1 MSLFRLFKLK
11 RSKVYITNGQKIYIS
26 SSQKNFA
33 SKRIL
38 IVLTIFSVIF
48 GSYSIFSI
56 LGSPD
61 FNIQSLRSENKS
73 LKKELKAMMSNY
85 KELSVKIDSLAKTNN
100 DLRLAVNLHP
110 ISDDELKVGVGGG
123 YFDNSIDFLSND
135 AEDELRKASSF
146 VDEISRKID
155 FEKQQFSEISNQLK
169 ENRKLSLCIP
179 AIQPCEG
186 VISDGFG
193 LRMHPILHIRRMHE
207 GLDFIADIGTSVYA
221 TGNGRVSFV
230 GRKGGYGL
238 AVELDHGF
246 GYHTIY
252 AHLSKVLVKEGQK
265 ITRGSII
272 AKTGDSGL
280 STGPHLHYEV
290 EHNGVKENPAG
301 FFFDNTD
308 LFALTTKK

>member
-1 MSLFRLFKLK
+1 MSFFSLFKLK

-26 SSQKNFA
+26 NSQKNFA
-33 SKRIL
+33 SRRIL

-100 DLRLAVNLHP
+100 DLRLAANLHP
-110 ISDDELKVGVGGG
+110 ISEDELKVGVGGG

-135 AEDELRKASSF
+135 AEDELRKASSYI
-146 VDEISRKID
+146 DEISRKID
-155 FEKQQFSEISNQLK
+155 FEKQQFLEISNQLK

-207 GLDFIADIGTSVYA
+207 GLDFIADVGTSVYA
-221 TGNGRVSFV
+221 TGNGKVLFV

-238 AVELDHGF
+238 AVELDHGY

-272 AKTGDSGL
+272 AKSGDSGL

-290 EHNGVKENPAG
+290 EHNGIKENPAE

-308 LFALTTKK
+308 LFALTSKK

>member
-1 MSLFRLFKLK
+1 MSFLRSLKFKK
-11 RSKVYITNGQKIYIS
+11 HKVYISNGQKIYVS
-26 SSQKNFA
+26 NH
-33 SKRIL
+33 SKYSTSKK
-38 IVLTIFSVIF
+38 VLVVL
-48 GSYSIFSI
+48 SIFSLI
-56 LGSPD
+56 FLGFNLFSVLGTPD

-85 KELSVKIDSLAKTNN
+85 NELSGKIDSLAKTNN

-110 ISDDELKVGVGGG
+110 ISEDELKVGVGGG

-135 AEDELRKASSF
+135 AEDELRKATSF
-146 VDEISRKID
+146 VDEISRKIE
-155 FEKQQFSEISNQLK
+155 FERAQFLEITNQLK

-179 AIQPCEG
+179 AIKPCLG

-207 GLDFIADIGTSVYA
+207 GLDFIADVGSSVYA
-221 TGNGRVSFV
+221 TGDGRVSFV

-238 AVELDHGF
+238 TVELDHGF

-265 ITRGSII
+265 ISRGSII

-301 FFFDNTD
+301 FFFDNLD
-308 LFALTTKK
+308 LFALTNKK

>member
-1 MSLFRLFKLK
+1 MSLFHFLKLK

-26 SSQKNFA
+26 NSQKNLA
-33 SKRIL
+33 SRRIL
-38 IVLTIFSVIF
+38 IILTIFSVIF

-85 KELSVKIDSLAKTNN
+85 KGLSGKIDSLAKTNN
-100 DLRLAVNLHP
+100 DLRLAANLHP
-110 ISDDELKVGVGGG
+110 ISEDELKVGVGGG

-146 VDEISRKID
+146 IDEISRKID
-155 FEKQQFSEISNQLK
+155 FEKHQFLEISNQLK

-179 AIQPCEG
+179 AIQPCGG

-207 GLDFIADIGTSVYA
+207 GLDFIADVGTSVYA
-221 TGNGRVSFV
+221 TGNGKVLFV

-272 AKTGDSGL
+272 AKSGDSGL

-290 EHNGVKENPAG
+290 EHNGIKENPAE

-308 LFALTTKK
+308 LFALISKK